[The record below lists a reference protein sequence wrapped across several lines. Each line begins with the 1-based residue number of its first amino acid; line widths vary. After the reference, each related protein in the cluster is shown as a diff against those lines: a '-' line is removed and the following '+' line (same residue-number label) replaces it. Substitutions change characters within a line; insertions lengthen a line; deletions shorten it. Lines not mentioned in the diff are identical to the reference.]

1 MCHGICRQRQNKG
14 CCKKYNK
21 QVLVPLLMNGAKNLN
36 LQSTTSLMVL
46 SAFVIGDSLWGM
58 EASIEET
65 NLSLVKSKLSL
76 YCQIVVNDDDMK
88 SPLQWW
94 KDHEKQF
101 SIVAFLV
108 R

>member
-1 MCHGICRQRQNKG
+1 
-14 CCKKYNK
+14 
-21 QVLVPLLMNGAKNLN
+21 
-36 LQSTTSLMVL
+36 
-46 SAFVIGDSLWGM
+46 M
-58 EASIEET
+58 EASTQET

-108 R
+108 